1 MCYIPSEKKWY
12 ELADA
17 FSNRPYLCQ
26 SMSSCQGKI
35 YSIGGNTR
43 GQPAECYYPLS
54 NTWTPLRSFN
64 QVLMFTAV
72 VTFQGTLYVIGGM
85 GKDKTRLGTVHGYNP
100 DTNLWHEVAPLSIAR
115 NGICAVADNNSLY
128 AIGGFSK
135 RHTRENIVERFDPA
149 AKVWNRV
156 ACTHHK
162 RGSACGAA
170 VNNKVYIFGGIEN
183 EEPANESCEM
193 YDAAKD
199 TWSIIVNGVSPITG
213 FSSAVNFKGKI
224 CLFGIFGE
232 ENGTKA
238 SLQMYDV
245 ERNEWEHY
253 TDIPWRPARGRI
265 VSLRIPKEVLDE
277 LLSFELRQELMT
289 F

>member
-1 MCYIPSEKKWY
+1 MKMPLY

-17 FSNRPYLCQ
+17 FSNRPYLWQ

-43 GQPAECYYPLS
+43 GQPAECYDPLS

-85 GKDKTRLGTVHGYNP
+85 DKNKTRLGTVHRYNP

-162 RGSACGAA
+162 WGSACGAA

-183 EEPANESCEM
+183 EEPANESCER
-193 YDAAKD
+193 YDAAID
-199 TWSIIVNGVSPITG
+199 TWSVIVSGVSPITG

-224 CLFGIFGE
+224 CLFGVFRE
-232 ENGTKA
+232 ENDAKA

-245 ERNEWEHY
+245 ERNEWEHC
-253 TDIPWRPARGRI
+253 TDIPDIPWSPARGRI